1 MSSDSV
7 SLMSI
12 RTAAEIMRLHARET
26 RARSDLLAAWRD
38 HDREGVVNA
47 TSLLETL
54 ASAWRRIEEKAAAE
68 GRSGNREG
76 VGACA
81 LGSTANET
89 SGGAKVTGPQE
100 VVRFER

>member
-12 RTAAEIMRLHARET
+12 RTAAEIIRLHAREMG
-26 RARSDLLAAWRD
+26 ARSDLQVAWRD

-54 ASAWRRIEEKAAAE
+54 EADWRRIEEKASAE
-68 GRSGNREG
+68 ERSGNREA

-81 LGSTANET
+81 FGSTANET
-89 SGGAKVTGPQE
+89 SGEAG
-100 VVRFER
+100 